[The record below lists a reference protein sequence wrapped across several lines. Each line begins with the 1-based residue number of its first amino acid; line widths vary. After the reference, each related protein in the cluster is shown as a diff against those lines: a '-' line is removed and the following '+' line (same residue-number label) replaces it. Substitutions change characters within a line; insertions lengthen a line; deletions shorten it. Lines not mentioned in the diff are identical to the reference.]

1 MVLSFDPITGQLPAT
16 QSSLVLQAKAANLNQ
31 RLQTQRHMQ
40 VMAEVLQNIGTGFV
54 GVQKIL
60 QARVPI
66 IKFRQEFTGMECD
79 LSLNSQTG
87 VYMAELI
94 YTMGEIDW
102 RFRPLVTTVRLWA
115 ESSGL
120 TRSLKPGPYIT
131 NFTLALL
138 VVFFFQR
145 VTPAILPTLDEM
157 IKLARPQDRR
167 RAFDVDCTFLRDP
180 QVFAERAQSNTQSLE
195 ELLVGFLQFVEAF
208 PFEEYGLSVIWGDML
223 RKTETTSLYVQNPLE
238 RELNVSKN
246 VNGVQ
251 VERLPTEARVA
262 LHLLE
267 SSKGDHWGLL
277 SFLNSQQYSS
287 AMVVRSQKTQISTL
301 NLKHVFETAEDPQ
314 PTQSG
319 PTNSSDINSNK
330 LQSIL
335 QDDGKTVNNN
345 NVETTTTKQVQ
356 SPPVGSRSAAFD
368 GIIEKMQKVIQRK
381 VSKKSSVS
389 AAKRKTKSTTSK
401 KQ

>member
-1 MVLSFDPITGQLPAT
+1 MDAFSLAPMGKNPQRRLEYMCVTGVT
-16 QSSLVLQAKAANLNQ
+16 D
-31 RLQTQRHMQ
+31 
-40 VMAEVLQNIGTGFV
+40 
-54 GVQKIL
+54 
-60 QARVPI
+60 
-66 IKFRQEFTGMECD
+66 D
-79 LSLNSQTG
+79 LQTG